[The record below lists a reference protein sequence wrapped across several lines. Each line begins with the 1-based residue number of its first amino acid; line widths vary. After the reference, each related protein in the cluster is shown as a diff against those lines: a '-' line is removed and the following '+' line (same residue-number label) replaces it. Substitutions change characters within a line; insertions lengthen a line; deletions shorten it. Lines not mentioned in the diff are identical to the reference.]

1 MDGTEMIVSIVAIG
15 CGTGMFVTMFV
26 TVMNTIRA
34 AATRGNTREQK
45 AMAEELL
52 ALRADMQ
59 TLRAQQNDL
68 LLNVDTTL
76 QRVERRLAL
85 GDSRSLS
92 TVPTE
97 STETRAV
104 ITR

>member
-15 CGTGMFVTMFV
+15 CGTGMFVTL
-26 TVMNTIRA
+26 MNTIRA
-34 AATRGNTREQK
+34 AATRSNNREQK
-45 AMAEELL
+45 ALAEEVL
-52 ALRADMQ
+52 ALRADVQ
-59 TLRAQQNDL
+59 TLRAQHNDL

-85 GDSRSLS
+85 GDARTLS
-92 TVPTE
+92 ATPPE

-104 ITR
+104 LTR

>member
-15 CGTGMFVTMFV
+15 CGTGV
-26 TVMNTIRA
+26 VMGFINMLRVGISGRS
-34 AATRGNTREQK
+34 NREQQ
-45 AMAEELL
+45 ALSEEVR

-59 TLRAQQNDL
+59 VLRAQHNDL

-76 QRVERRLAL
+76 QRVERRLAA
-85 GDSRSLS
+85 GETRPLS
-92 TVPTE
+92 TE
-97 STETRAV
+97 IAETRQV